1 MLIVGS
7 GPGGMQLSY
16 CLTRLGVEHAVIS
29 ADDAPGGMFRR
40 WPLFQRLLSWTKPH
54 APAASGT
61 ALYERYDWN
70 SLLAD
75 EDQDR
80 GLQAGLMDGT
90 SYFPSRPEMQRNLE
104 TFAQRTRLRVRHGCR
119 WEATR
124 REGEDFVLAT
134 SDGEYRCR
142 TAVFAVGVAEP
153 WRPSTPG
160 LELVPHYG
168 EMQDAEAYAGRRVF
182 IVGKKNSAF
191 EIASGLLPWARGI
204 VLASPSPAR
213 TSLETRN
220 LMGVRARYAQ
230 PFEDSHLGGGVV
242 VLDAAIDEVARSGD
256 GYRVRVHR
264 SDSGLEMSFDVDDVI
279 AATGF
284 QTPLLDLPEMGV
296 TTVGQSRLPV
306 QTPFWESA
314 DVPGTYFA
322 GTISQGAGGLKK
334 HGIAAN
340 SGAVHGARYNARV
353 LARHLAET
361 RHGVV
366 AERPRLRAGEVGGF
380 LLSELDGR
388 PDLFHQRSYLA
399 RCVRVTPGEGIVDEG
414 ILPLTHF
421 LDGTGYDGVAVTLE
435 ANPAAEIYPA
445 LYVRRGGQMK
455 EHLLDT
461 NKLVRFDGD
470 EYRRAVDS
478 ILEPLLA

>member
-1 MLIVGS
+1 
-7 GPGGMQLSY
+7 
-16 CLTRLGVEHAVIS
+16 VEHAVIS
-29 ADDAPGGMFRR
+29 ADEAPGGMFRK

-54 APAASGT
+54 SPAERDSP
-61 ALYERYDWN
+61 LYERYDWN

-75 EDQDR
+75 EESNR

-104 TFAQRTRLRVRHGCR
+104 VFADKTASRVRYRCR

-124 REGEDFVLAT
+124 RDGGHFVLET

-142 TAVFAVGVAEP
+142 AAVFAVGVAEP

-160 LELVPHYG
+160 LDSVPHYG
-168 EMQDAEAYAGRRVF
+168 EMHDAEKYSGRRVF

-191 EIASGLLPWARGI
+191 EIANGLLPWARSI
-204 VLASPSPAR
+204 MLSSPSPAR

-242 VLDAAIDEVARSGD
+242 ILDAAIDEVARSGD
-256 GYRVRVHR
+256 GYRVRTHR
-264 SDSGLEMSFDVDDVI
+264 TDTGAALDFDADDVI

-284 QTPLLDLPEMGV
+284 QTPLRDLPALGV
-296 TTVGQSRLPV
+296 STVGQSRLPS

-314 DVPGTYFA
+314 DVPGIYFA

-353 LARHLAET
+353 LARHLAESYAGVSIDRPALQPGDLA
-361 RHGVV
+361 RHL
-366 AERPRLRAGEVGGF
+366 LR
-380 LLSELDGR
+380 ELDGR

-399 RCVRVTPGEGIVDEG
+399 RCMRVEAGAGVVDEG

-421 LDGTGYDGVAVTLE
+421 LDTAQYDGVAVTLE

-445 LYVRRGGQMK
+445 VYVRKGGDTTETLLEPNK
-455 EHLLDT
+455 LIRFDTSEHL
-461 NKLVRFDGD
+461 
-470 EYRRAVDS
+470 RA
-478 ILEPLLA
+478 LEAVVKPLLG